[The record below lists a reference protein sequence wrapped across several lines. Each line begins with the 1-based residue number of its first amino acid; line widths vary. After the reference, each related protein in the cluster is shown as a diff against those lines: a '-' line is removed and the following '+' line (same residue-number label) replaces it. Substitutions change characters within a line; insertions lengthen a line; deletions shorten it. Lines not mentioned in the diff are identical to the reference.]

1 MKTITLKVS
10 ESAYDQLMGML
21 KKINPQDLEIIDNSF
36 NAIQAEVIADLDHAK
51 KNGSTSVSI
60 DELEKQLNVM
70 LEKYDS

>member
-1 MKTITLKVS
+1 MQTITLKVS

-21 KKINPQDLEIIDNSF
+21 NKINPQDLEIIDNSF
-36 NAIQAEVIADLDHAK
+36 NAIQAKVIADLDHAK

>member
-1 MKTITLKVS
+1 MQTITLKVS